1 MIRFLRWAAGT
12 SALCGLMLTTST
24 STAWAQKGGTGGGGG
39 GGGAVGGGGSSTNPL
54 KGVNSYSFAL
64 SGTPLLPAAY
74 GTATVSFNSLLTYR
88 AFNLQLNDVDLP
100 DGSILYVTFYDD
112 SKVFRIGYY
121 TALYNPQYA
130 GEMMVI
136 DRSASLSVPNGTPD
150 TPQFGKNGFVY
161 VTTYDA
167 HGNVYL
173 LATGSYSA
181 LGGP

>member
-1 MIRFLRWAAGT
+1 MIGFFRWAVLTA
-12 SALCGLMLTTST
+12 ALSGMVLATST
-24 STAWAQKGGTGGGGG
+24 STAWAQKGGGSGGS
-39 GGGAVGGGGSSTNPL
+39 GGGGSTNPV

-64 SGTPLLPAAY
+64 SGTSLLPAAN
-74 GTATVSFNSLLTYR
+74 GSVTVSFNSLLTYR
-88 AFNLQLNDVDLP
+88 AFSLQLDDVDLP

-121 TALYNPQYA
+121 TALYGPQSGGYMTVKD
-130 GEMMVI
+130 G
-136 DRSASLSVPNGTPD
+136 SASLSVPNGTPN

-167 HGNVYL
+167 YGNVYL
-173 LATGSYSA
+173 LATGSYAA